1 MAVRL
6 EFETTDSQ
14 EIELAKRYWAM
25 DEEGAYLER
34 VADLLPFREITQA
47 SMVAKFVRQICT
59 AYDEN
64 QTCPKCDGQ
73 IQIGGRTEAKKVIQR
88 SNQPCEECQK
98 IQDEERQKEEA
109 QQRAELDAKL
119 APYISRAREATISYS
134 ALPDDT
140 VLILQAIHA
149 LVGPLLTQGTF
160 SLDDCEAMTPQGTGG
175 LIDRLYK
182 QNILQDDPA
191 AAKPGTYWIQD
202 EKLWFSKA
210 SARYFLPPDADLGG
224 SQAALN
230 MLFEREFS
238 DSVALTE
245 LWLDHAVTDVM
256 CYFEYQC
263 DVHNHILCAA
273 DVDKI
278 KATVRHGM
286 RKYSVAQMWFIMW
299 KVTRDA
305 AALASRS
312 YYNRETAATTIP
324 NKIRKQLENAD
335 QGTELRNEWTRP
347 EPHIT
352 GSLGMMFYSLFGLDE
367 YTKGT
372 DAQALFDRLGEKSGG
387 EINLHALAAAFMKTA
402 LENESALFALE
413 DFAEMV
419 RVGLTTEDALKE
431 TIDRNPG
438 LFQ

>member
-6 EFETTDSQ
+6 KFQTTDSQ

-25 DEEGAYLER
+25 DEEGTYLER
-34 VADLLPFREITQA
+34 VADLLPFREINQA

-64 QTCPKCDGQ
+64 QICPKCDGQ
-73 IQIGGRTEAKKVIQR
+73 IQIGGRAEAKKSLQH
-88 SNQPCEECQK
+88 SYLPCEDCQK
-98 IQDEERQKEEA
+98 LQQEEKQKQEA
-109 QQRAELDAKL
+109 KERAELEAKL
-119 APYISRAREATISYS
+119 APHITRAREMTISYS
-134 ALPDDT
+134 ELPDDA

-149 LVGPLLTQGTF
+149 LVGPRLTQGAF
-160 SLDDCEAMTPQGTGG
+160 SLGDCEGLTPQGTGG

-182 QNILQDDPA
+182 QDILQDDPSA
-191 AAKPGTYWIQD
+191 AEPGTYYLQ
-202 EKLWFSKA
+202 EGALWFSKA
-210 SARYFLPPDADLGG
+210 SARYFLPPDPDLGG

-230 MLFEREFS
+230 TLLDRKLS
-238 DSVALTE
+238 NSVALTD

-256 CYFEYQC
+256 CYLEYQC
-263 DVHNHILCAA
+263 DVHNHVLDAA
-273 DVDKI
+273 DIEKI

-312 YYNRETAATTIP
+312 YYNSETAAATIP
-324 NKIRKQLENAD
+324 NKIRKQLEIAD
-335 QGTELRNEWTRP
+335 QGTEPRNEWTRP

-352 GSLGMMFYSLFGLDE
+352 GSLGMEFYSHFGLDE
-367 YTKGT
+367 YSRGT
-372 DAQALFDRLGEKSGG
+372 EALAMFDRLDGKDSSDVD
-387 EINLHALAAAFMKTA
+387 LHALAAAFMKTT
-402 LENESALFALE
+402 LEKERALFALGA
-413 DFAEMV
+413 FAEMV
-419 RVGLTTEDALKE
+419 RAGLTTEDALKE
-431 TIDRNPG
+431 AIDRNPG

>member
-1 MAVRL
+1 MNRIKHLLKDLAILIRANLWLIPVIAALVAAVFYFVAPPPPMSATMATGAEGGGYAVFAGKLREKL
-6 EFETTDSQ
+6 KEQGFELKLVPSAGSRDN
-14 EIELAKRYWAM
+14 
-25 DEEGAYLER
+25 LER
-34 VADLLPFREITQA
+34 LLGTGEVDIALVQ
-47 SMVAKFVRQICT
+47 S
-59 AYDEN
+59 
-64 QTCPKCDGQ
+64 GH
-73 IQIGGRTEAKKVIQR
+73 
-88 SNQPCEECQK
+88 
-98 IQDEERQKEEA
+98 
-109 QQRAELDAKL
+109 AELEAKL

-312 YYNRETAATTIP
+312 YYNRETAAATIP